1 MEFYS
6 NYYSGKPAY
15 LDIYEEDGSI
25 SIDNYETTNAV
36 GALNFMLNSK
46 RAAEVYDIL
55 APLVDCEDCADFCEH
70 YDEAIDK
77 VEAIL
82 WEEDAVI
89 DTYVIESADENPL
102 SRPCRS
108 FWRRQEVE
116 AYIADE
122 CGRDT
127 AEQVFDLVGYLVFNR
142 TFYDWLLHQFRT
154 ETPSVVAYM
163 KQFKML

>member
-15 LDIYEEDGSI
+15 LDIYEEDGGI

-36 GALNFMLNSK
+36 GALNFMLNNK

-55 APLVDCEDCADFCEH
+55 APLVDCEDCTDFNDY

-77 VEAIL
+77 VEKIL
-82 WEEDAVI
+82 WDEDAVI
-89 DTYVIESADENPL
+89 DTYIFETEDEHPL
-102 SRPCRS
+102 SRRPISRE
-108 FWRRQEVE
+108 QEVTV
-116 AYIADE
+116 YINDE

-127 AEQVFDLVGYLVFNR
+127 AEQVFDLIGYLVFNR

-154 ETPSVVAYM
+154 ETPDVVSYM
-163 KQFKML
+163 KRFKML